1 MWPSTARAIGNII
14 VGDDG
19 NSCIRKISP
28 DGHVTTLAR
37 YDTLLQNS
45 YLGLA
50 IDADGD
56 VVIANGESS
65 VKRLVARLVPFDGVP
80 TRSMAADYLR
90 MLADPAHADVTFV
103 VGEVEHITAHRSVLV
118 ARSAYFSTMLTSR
131 FRDGQSATRVQI
143 DDASPEAFRTLL
155 RYLYSDIV
163 DVSDTV
169 VIDLMR
175 LAHRYCI
182 APLCR
187 SCIRHFAGAL
197 RADNAIAWWIQTEKH
212 CLEDLQAEALGFVV
226 RSFDEIR
233 ASAPETVKLL
243 EDQPQ
248 LATVLM
254 LALPSLNDRSAAP
267 P

>member
-182 APLCR
+182 AYSSAVPQLYPSLCGR
-187 SCIRHFAGAL
+187 VTRRQRHSMVDSDG
-197 RADNAIAWWIQTEKH
+197 
-212 CLEDLQAEALGFVV
+212 EAL
-226 RSFDEIR
+226 
-233 ASAPETVKLL
+233 P
-243 EDQPQ
+243 
-248 LATVLM
+248 
-254 LALPSLNDRSAAP
+254 
-267 P
+267 